1 MTQDTD
7 LKTQYDKF
15 GYVNLWGYSHGAF
28 LIRSIQQVC
37 DHGMHVN
44 SMVLAGG
51 PLDGVYEIPQ
61 CESHVED
68 LVCKVGADLVAPLC

>member
-28 LIRSIQQVC
+28 LMRSIQQVC

-51 PLDGVYEIPQ
+51 PLDGV
-61 CESHVED
+61 
-68 LVCKVGADLVAPLC
+68 